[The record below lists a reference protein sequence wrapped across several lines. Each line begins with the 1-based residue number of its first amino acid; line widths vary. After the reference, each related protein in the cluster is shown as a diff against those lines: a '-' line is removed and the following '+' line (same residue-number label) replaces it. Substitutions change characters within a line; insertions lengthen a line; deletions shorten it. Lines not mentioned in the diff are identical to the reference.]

1 MINIEFDGI
10 IYALQKFGG
19 ASVYWKSIVDRVCSD
34 ERFRVTELRPVQ
46 SSRVIPVRSRADVFH
61 SSHFRTTFLS
71 RAKTATTVHD
81 LTYELGMLG
90 NGLNAK
96 LNIHERKRSYFD
108 ADAIICISENT
119 KKDLLEIYPS
129 LAGQCPIHVI
139 HHGFTTPDFDHLRL
153 SDGLKEAGY
162 VLYVGGRKNY
172 KNFKLALNGF
182 VESGVWR
189 DGVKLV
195 CTGSDFNEQEVGL
208 FRQVGVPHSLVSVG
222 LVDEA
227 ALFCL
232 YKHAHCLLYTSRYE
246 GFGLPLIEAMSVGCP
261 VIGADVSC
269 IPEIVGTAGIL
280 VNADSPNQVA
290 RAILDLGNSPVRN
303 RFVAD
308 GLVRASQFSWNTSA
322 SKHMEVYASMASRN

>member
-10 IYALQKFGG
+10 IYALQKLGG
-19 ASVYWKSIVDRVCSD
+19 ASVYWKNIVDRVCSD
-34 ERFRVTELRPVQ
+34 ERFRVTELRPAKI
-46 SSRVIPVRSRADVFH
+46 SRVIPVRSRADVFH

-96 LNIHERKRSYFD
+96 FNIHERKRSYFN

-119 KKDLLEIYPS
+119 KKDLLEIYPR

-139 HHGFTTPDFDHLRL
+139 YHGFTTPDFDHLRL
-153 SDGLKEAGY
+153 SDALKESGY

-182 VESGVWR
+182 VDSGVWR
-189 DGVKLV
+189 DDVKLV
-195 CTGSDFNEQEVGL
+195 CTGSDFNDQELEL
-208 FRQVGVPHSLVSVG
+208 FRQVGVPHSIVSVG
-222 LVDEA
+222 LVDAA

-261 VIGADVSC
+261 VVGANTSC
-269 IPEIVGTAGIL
+269 IPEIVGSAGVL
-280 VNADSPNQVA
+280 VDVDSPNQVA
-290 RAILDLGNSPVRN
+290 RAILDLGDQSARCTL
-303 RFVAD
+303 VAA
-308 GLVRASQFSWNTSA
+308 GLLRASQFSWDMSA
-322 SKHMEVYASMASRN
+322 SKHMEVYASTASRN

>member
-1 MINIEFDGI
+1 MIKIEFDGI

-34 ERFRVTELRPVQ
+34 DRFRVTELRPVQ

-90 NGLNAK
+90 NGLKAK

-119 KKDLLEIYPS
+119 KKDLLEIYPRLS
-129 LAGQCPIHVI
+129 GQCPIHVI
-139 HHGFTTPDFDHLRL
+139 HHGFTTPDFDHLQL
-153 SDGLKEAGY
+153 PEGLKDPGY
-162 VLYVGGRKNY
+162 ILYVGGRKNY
-172 KNFKLALNGF
+172 KNFNLAVHGF

-195 CTGSDFNEQEVGL
+195 CTGSDFSEQELKL
-208 FRQVGVPHSLVSVG
+208 FSQVGVPHSIVSVG

-232 YKHAHCLLYTSRYE
+232 YKHAHCLLHTSRYE

-261 VIGADVSC
+261 VVGAEVSC
-269 IPEIVGTAGIL
+269 IPEIVGKAGIL
-280 VNADSPNQVA
+280 VNSDSPNQVA
-290 RAILDLGNSPVRN
+290 RAILDLGSTSLRDRVI
-303 RFVAD
+303 AD
-308 GLVRASQFSWNTSA
+308 GLIRASHFSWKTSA
-322 SKHMEVYASMASRN
+322 SKHMEVYALMASRN